1 MSDDASG
8 LVGASAGAIAGAIA
22 AGETTASAVVEA
34 HLARIAEANPRL
46 NAIVTPCVED
56 ARAAAAAAD
65 RADVR
70 GPLHGVPYVLKDVIA
85 TAGLRTTAGSL
96 LYRDFVPTRSA
107 TAAERLRAAGAI
119 LLGKTNCPEFALE
132 PHTDNRVFGPTLNPV
147 DEAITPGGS
156 SGGCASAV
164 ASGMAAFSIG
174 SDYGGSIRWPA
185 QCCGIVGLRPTCGYV
200 PVTGCLPYPPG
211 EELPAPSSVAI
222 LSRLQTMGPLA
233 RTVEDCG
240 LVLRAI
246 AGPDGIDPNVVP
258 VPVGDAGAV
267 DARALAV
274 AWMDGEGTQPVRPDL
289 VAAVE
294 RAASRLAGAGLR
306 VEQERPPGLETAVEI
321 FRAYRYADGL
331 PVHAALAR
339 GREDELASTMRN
351 WFATVTPD
359 PTVAEYQAHAAARDA
374 LRARVLAFMET
385 FPILLLPV
393 SLGPA
398 PRLGADDF
406 GARFHNMA
414 PCWAITLL
422 GLPALTVTCGV
433 DDDGHPVAVQVVAR
447 PWRDHEAL
455 AVGALLEEVARG

>member
-1 MSDDASG
+1 MSAGTSD
-8 LVGASAGAIAGAIA
+8 LVGAPATAIA
-22 AGETTASAVVEA
+22 AAIASGETTAAAVVDA
-34 HLARIAEANPRL
+34 HLARVAELNPRL
-46 NAIVTPCVED
+46 NAIVTLCADE
-56 ARAAAAAAD
+56 ARAAAAEAD
-65 RADVR
+65 RASER

-85 TAGLRTTAGSL
+85 TAGIRTTAGSL

-107 TAAERLRAAGAI
+107 TVADRLRAAGAI

-147 DEAITPGGS
+147 DETITPGGS

-164 ASGMAAFSIG
+164 ASGMAAFAIG

-185 QCCGIVGLRPTCGYV
+185 QCCGIAGLRPTCGYV
-200 PVTGCLPYPPG
+200 PVTGVLPYPAG

-222 LSRLQTMGPLA
+222 LSRLQTTGPLA

-240 LVLRAI
+240 LVLQAI

-258 VPVGDAGAV
+258 VPVGDPAGV
-267 DARALAV
+267 DARGLAV
-274 AWMDGEGTQPVRPDL
+274 AWMDGEGTYPVRPDL
-289 VAAVE
+289 AAAVE
-294 RAASRLAGAGLR
+294 RAAARLAGAGLR
-306 VEQERPPGLETAVEI
+306 VERERPPGLEAGVEI

-374 LRARVLAFMET
+374 LRARVLAFMEE

-422 GLPALTVTCGV
+422 GLPSLAVTCGT
-433 DDDGHPVAVQVVAR
+433 DEDGHPVAVQVVAR

-455 AVGALLEEVARG
+455 AVGALLEGSRG